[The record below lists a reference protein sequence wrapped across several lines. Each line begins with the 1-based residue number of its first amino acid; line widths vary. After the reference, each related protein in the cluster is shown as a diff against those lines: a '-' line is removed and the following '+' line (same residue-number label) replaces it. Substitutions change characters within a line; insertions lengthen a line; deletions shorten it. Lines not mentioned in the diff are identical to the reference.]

1 MKIRTSENR
10 LIFFLVPLLLL
21 CQVAVFVSMRYANR
35 IIAMDTLDNE
45 LGSGAQVFQYAL
57 AQRTQYLSQATDL
70 VAKDFGFREA
80 MTSTHR
86 ATVESALKNQMLR
99 MGASLGVL
107 SNNQGAVT
115 GRSASAP
122 EPGGEPDAMLLRD
135 DILAEQVRS
144 IDPRQPRL
152 QPLVS
157 DEEHAMLYQWVQTT
171 VRTPRP
177 TAKLAFAFR
186 IDHAAAVQLK
196 QMTNLDF
203 VFMSRIAN
211 GSWRVHASSLDP
223 QVQGATRTQ
232 IELAPEGF
240 WTLRAQ
246 DENFRMLTL
255 NLGGSEDPTSVVALV
270 GKSFRPVMG
279 PFDQLER
286 LTGTFVLLSALMS
299 VFAVYRV
306 THRIVA
312 PLETVVYQDGL
323 TQLANRRLFELNL
336 NTAAQNLK
344 TLGRG
349 YCVMVM
355 DLNMFKAV
363 NDTLGHAA
371 GDQVLQVAAKRIHH
385 SIRNSDT
392 VARLGGDEFAL
403 LLITDDRQ
411 RAREIAEQIV
421 ESVKR
426 PIGLAGGA
434 RADVGVSIGIAM
446 APHDS
451 RSNEVLLQ
459 LADEA
464 MYAAKQGGTGFA
476 FAQTQTA
483 AAQAEAA
490 PVGEA
495 VA

>member
-1 MKIRTSENR
+1 MKIQTSEKR
-10 LIFFLVPLLLL
+10 LIFFLVPLLVAF
-21 CQVAVFVSMRYANR
+21 QVAAFVSMRYANR
-35 IIAMDTLDNE
+35 SIAMDTLDNE
-45 LGSGAQVFQYAL
+45 LGSGAQVFQFAL

-80 MTSTHR
+80 VTNTHQP
-86 ATVESALKNQMLR
+86 TVESALKNQMLR
-99 MGASLGVL
+99 MGANLVVL
-107 SNNQGAVT
+107 SDLRGEVLA
-115 GRSASAP
+115 RSASERSLVPADF
-122 EPGGEPDAMLLRD
+122 GVLRSDVLAARVGEGDVRRSRLLPLQVDA
-135 DILAEQVRS
+135 QHSV
-144 IDPRQPRL
+144 
-152 QPLVS
+152 
-157 DEEHAMLYQWVQTT
+157 LYQWIQAT
-171 VRTPRP
+171 VRTPMP
-177 TAKLAFAFR
+177 TARLILAFE
-186 IDHAAAVQLK
+186 IDNAAAVQLK

-203 VFMSRIAN
+203 VFMSRIAD

-223 QVQGATRTQ
+223 QVQATTRTQ
-232 IELAPEGF
+232 IEQAPEGF

-255 NLGGSEDPTSVVALV
+255 NLGGAADPSSVVALV
-270 GKSFRPVMG
+270 GKSFRPVIG
-279 PFDQLER
+279 PFSQLER
-286 LTGTFVLLSALMS
+286 LTGTFVLLSALLS

-312 PLETVVYQDGL
+312 PLETVVFQDGL
-323 TQLANRRLFELNL
+323 TKLANRRLFELNL
-336 NTAAQNLK
+336 HTAAQNLK

-355 DLNMFKAV
+355 DLNKFKAV

-411 RAREIAEQIV
+411 RAGEIAAQIV
-421 ESVKR
+421 ESVRR
-426 PIGLAGGA
+426 PIGLTGGT
-434 RADVGVSIGIAM
+434 RVDVGVSIGIAM

-451 RSNEVLLQ
+451 RVNETLLH

-476 FAQTQTA
+476 FARDEATQP
-483 AAQAEAA
+483 EAA
-490 PVGEA
+490 PVSEPA
-495 VA
+495 V

>member
-1 MKIRTSENR
+1 MKIQTSEKR
-10 LIFFLVPLLLL
+10 LIFFLVPLLVAF
-21 CQVAVFVSMRYANR
+21 QVAAFVSMRYANR
-35 IIAMDTLDNE
+35 SIAMDTLDNE
-45 LGSGAQVFQYAL
+45 LGSGAQVFQFAL

-80 MTSTHR
+80 VTNSHR

-99 MGASLGVL
+99 MGANLVVL
-107 SNNQGAVT
+107 ADLQGEVVA
-115 GRSASAP
+115 RSASDRSL
-122 EPGGEPDAMLLRD
+122 EPADFGELRQDVLAARVGEGDTRRPKLLPLRVD
-135 DILAEQVRS
+135 DQRS
-144 IDPRQPRL
+144 
-152 QPLVS
+152 
-157 DEEHAMLYQWVQTT
+157 MLYQWIQAT
-171 VRTPRP
+171 VRTPMPSARLV
-177 TAKLAFAFR
+177 LAFE
-186 IDHAAAVQLK
+186 IDDAAAVQLK

-203 VFMSRIAN
+203 VFMSRHD
-211 GSWRVHASSLDP
+211 GGWRVHASSLDP
-223 QVQGATRTQ
+223 QVQATTHTQ
-232 IELAPEGF
+232 IEQAPEGF

-246 DENFRMLTL
+246 DENYRMLTL
-255 NLGGSEDPTSVVALV
+255 NLGGAADPTAVVALV
-270 GKSFRPVMG
+270 GKSFQPVMG
-279 PFDQLER
+279 PFSQLER
-286 LTGTFVLLSALMS
+286 LTGTFVLLSALLS

-312 PLETVVYQDGL
+312 PLETVVFQDGL

-336 NTAAQNLK
+336 HTAAQNLK

-355 DLNMFKAV
+355 DLNKFKAV

-411 RAREIAEQIV
+411 RAREIAAQIV
-421 ESVKR
+421 ESVRR
-426 PIGLAGGA
+426 PIGLAGGT
-434 RADVGVSIGIAM
+434 RVDVGVSIGIAM

-451 RSNEVLLQ
+451 RVNETLLQ

-476 FAQTQTA
+476 FAREEAAQPEA
-483 AAQAEAA
+483 AAVSE
-490 PVGEA
+490 PA
-495 VA
+495 V